1 MTAAGS
7 AYDALATEFD
17 RQRTLPDIIARSV
30 RNAIVTEA
38 DLGERP
44 LVLDVGAGT
53 GRIGWPFV
61 AAEDFYVGLDLSLG
75 MLCQFAG
82 RTGPGSLLV
91 QGDGTAL
98 PFASASFDAVILV
111 QVFSGTG
118 DWRRLAAEACRVLR
132 CSGVLVTGQTVAPED
147 GVDARMKQQLA
158 CIVESLGVPPYQRQS
173 GEQAR
178 NWLRQS
184 ATTTRSL
191 TTGKWTD
198 QRTPRRFVERH
209 QNGARF
215 AALDAEIRQ
224 QALDRLQAWALAA
237 FGSLDTMFNETFCF
251 QVQFF
256 RFGKGP

>member
-98 PFASASFDAVILV
+98 LFASASFDAVILV

-132 CSGVLVTGQTVAPED
+132 CSGVLVTGQTV
-147 GVDARMKQQLA
+147 
-158 CIVESLGVPPYQRQS
+158 
-173 GEQAR
+173 
-178 NWLRQS
+178 
-184 ATTTRSL
+184 
-191 TTGKWTD
+191 
-198 QRTPRRFVERH
+198 
-209 QNGARF
+209 
-215 AALDAEIRQ
+215 
-224 QALDRLQAWALAA
+224 
-237 FGSLDTMFNETFCF
+237 
-251 QVQFF
+251 
-256 RFGKGP
+256 